1 MPETGMSAASR
12 GQSPRSRGRRD
23 GDERTPLLGE
33 SRDFGAVES
42 RPAPINVSRQG
53 YGSDLEDLD
62 CNESDLLLA
71 RSVSSTPS
79 GLAPE
84 ALESAMLRNR
94 SRSGGS
100 RCRPSWV
107 HEHGERQTLEPATAE
122 EAEADYGSEGPFTSR
137 RHDAEAGTVA
147 TAKPQDTQREFLI
160 DTDNRRFWAV
170 FVGAMTTFFI
180 ACFDGTIMASSHPVI
195 TSYFRS
201 SNSAS
206 WLSTAF
212 LLTNTAFQ
220 PMVGRLSDSVGRK
233 SPYLVTV
240 AIFAVATLWGALA
253 RSMTSFIIARALCGL
268 GAGGTI
274 ALGNIIISDLVP
286 IERRGAYQ
294 SYINIVYGIGAAAGA
309 ALGGLMADRLGWRW
323 EFGIQVPPLV
333 LMLFVTAWVI
343 PADLGLYEKRET
355 LMEAVKAFD
364 FAGSLLLTTS
374 ITFLILGL
382 NLGGNVLPWSHP
394 FIVASLIA
402 SGVCFPV
409 CLWVESRA
417 KRPILPLELLH
428 SSPRANIIFSNF
440 LASFLMNAILFN
452 APLFFQAVLLTSA
465 TESGL
470 YLVVPTAMAS
480 ACGTLTGFL
489 ITWTR
494 RLKWPLTLGTSLNV
508 LGTAALASIQRG
520 WPTPS
525 YLLFLIPSSMGQGF
539 QFPGTFVAL
548 LASST
553 QREQAVVTSTLMLWR
568 ALGSVLGVAASSLV
582 LQNALVRYLSLYV
595 VADGVDGRDEAWK
608 RALIAR
614 VRESVE
620 AVARL
625 ADEGVREQVVLSYQ
639 AAVRVT
645 FLCCVAVAV
654 LSAALIAP
662 IRLPRL
668 GDRK

>member
-1 MPETGMSAASR
+1 MPGSGMDVTSR
-12 GQSPRSRGRRD
+12 GQSPGRLSRHY
-23 GDERTPLLGE
+23 GDERTPLLGKPQ
-33 SRDFGAVES
+33 DFRA
-42 RPAPINVSRQG
+42 
-53 YGSDLEDLD
+53 
-62 CNESDLLLA
+62 
-71 RSVSSTPS
+71 TK
-79 GLAPE
+79 
-84 ALESAMLRNR
+84 NR
-94 SRSGGS
+94 SAPVNIS
-100 RCRPSWV
+100 
-107 HEHGERQTLEPATAE
+107 
-122 EAEADYGSEGPFTSR
+122 

-147 TAKPQDTQREFLI
+147 TAKSQNTQREFLI
-160 DTDNRRFWAV
+160 DTDNRRFWTV
-170 FVGAMTTFFI
+170 FVGIMATYFMG
-180 ACFDGTIMASSHPVI
+180 CFDATIMASSHPVI

-201 SNSAS
+201 SNRAS

-233 SPYLVTV
+233 TPYLVTV
-240 AIFAVATLWGALA
+240 TIFAVATLWCALA
-253 RSMTSFIIARALCGL
+253 RSMTSFIMARALCGL

-286 IERRGAYQ
+286 IERRGTYQ
-294 SYINIVYGIGAAAGA
+294 SYMNIAYGIATASGA

-323 EFGIQVPPLV
+323 EFGIQVPPLI
-333 LMLFVTAWVI
+333 LAFFVTAWVI

-355 LMEAVKAFD
+355 LTEAVKAFD

-374 ITFLILGL
+374 ITFLISGL
-382 NLGGNVLPWSHP
+382 NMGGNVLPWSHP
-394 FIVASLIA
+394 FIIASLVA
-402 SGVCFPV
+402 AGVCFPV

-417 KRPILPLELLH
+417 KRPMLPLELLH
-428 SSPRANIIFSNF
+428 SSPRANIIFANF
-440 LASFLMNAILFN
+440 LAAFLMNAILFN
-452 APLFFQAVLLTSA
+452 APIFFQAVLLTSA

-470 YLVVPTAMAS
+470 YLVVPTVMAS
-480 ACGTLTGFL
+480 TCGALTGFL

-494 RLKWPLTLGTSLNV
+494 RLKWPLTLGTSLIV
-508 LGTAALASIQRG
+508 LGTAALSSMQRG
-520 WPTPS
+520 WPTPL
-525 YLLFLIPSSMGQGF
+525 YILFLLPFPASSMGQGF

-568 ALGSVLGVAASSLV
+568 ALGNVLGVAASSLV
-582 LQNALVRYLSLYV
+582 LQNALFRYLSLNV
-595 VADGVDGRDEAWK
+595 IADGVDGRDEAWK
-608 RALIAR
+608 HALIAR

-625 ADEGVREQVVLSYQ
+625 ADESVREQVVLSYQ

-645 FLCCVAVAV
+645 FLCCVVVAV
-654 LSAALIAP
+654 VSATLIAP

>member
-1 MPETGMSAASR
+1 MGATSR
-12 GQSPRSRGRRD
+12 GQSPGRRGRRG

-33 SRDFGAVES
+33 SRGFGAVES
-42 RPAPINVSRQG
+42 RSAPVNISRHG
-53 YGSDLEDLD
+53 HGSDLEALGPD
-62 CNESDLLLA
+62 ESDLLLA
-71 RSVSSTPS
+71 CSVSSTPS
-79 GLAPE
+79 VLAPE

-107 HEHGERQTLEPATAE
+107 REHGERQALESAIAE
-122 EAEADYGSEGPFTSR
+122 EAEAGSDSEGPFTSR

-147 TAKPQDTQREFLI
+147 TAKPQITQREFLI

-170 FVGAMTTFFI
+170 FVGIMATYFI
-180 ACFDGTIMASSHPVI
+180 ACFDGTIMASSHPAI

-212 LLTNTAFQ
+212 LLTSTAFQ
-220 PMVGRLSDSVGRK
+220 PIVGRLSDSVGRK

-240 AIFAVATLWGALA
+240 TIFAVATVWCALA

-268 GAGGTI
+268 GAGGTR

-286 IERRGAYQ
+286 VGRRGAFQ
-294 SYINIVYGIGAAAGA
+294 SYVNIVYGIGAAAGA

-323 EFGIQVPPLV
+323 EFGIQVPPLI
-333 LMLFVTAWVI
+333 LMLSVAAWVI

-355 LMEAVKAFD
+355 LMEAMKAFD

-394 FIVASLIA
+394 FIIASLVA

-409 CLWVESRA
+409 CLWVESRT

-428 SSPRANIIFSNF
+428 SSPRANIIFANF
-440 LASFLMNAILFN
+440 LASFLMSAILFN

-470 YLVVPTAMAS
+470 YLMVPTAMAS
-480 ACGTLTGFL
+480 TCGTLTGFL

-494 RLKWPLTLGTSLNV
+494 RLKWALTLGTWLSV
-508 LGTAALASIQRG
+508 LGTAALTSIQRG
-520 WPTPS
+520 WPTPL
-525 YLLFLIPSSMGQGF
+525 YLLYLVPSLASFMAQGF

-553 QREQAVVTSTLMLWR
+553 QREQAVVTSALMLWR

-595 VADGVDGRDEAWK
+595 IADGVDGRDEAWK

-645 FLCCVAVAV
+645 FLCCVAIAV
-654 LSAALIAP
+654 VSAALIAP

>member
-1 MPETGMSAASR
+1 MPDSGMNAAPR
-12 GQSPRSRGRRD
+12 GQSPGRRGRRD

-33 SRDFGAVES
+33 SRDFGAVEG
-42 RPAPINVSRQG
+42 RPAPITISRHG
-53 YGSDLEDLD
+53 DGSDRGALD
-62 CNESDLLLA
+62 PNESDLLLA
-71 RSVSSTPS
+71 RSVSSTTS

-100 RCRPSWV
+100 RCGPSWV
-107 HEHGERQTLEPATAE
+107 HEHGERRTLEGAIAE
-122 EAEADYGSEGPFTSR
+122 EAEAGSGPEGPLTSR
-137 RHDAEAGTVA
+137 RHDTEAGTVA
-147 TAKPQDTQREFLI
+147 AVEPQNTRQFLI

-170 FVGAMTTFFI
+170 FVGVMATYFI

-233 SPYLVTV
+233 PPYLVTV
-240 AIFAVATLWGALA
+240 TIFAVATLWCALA
-253 RSMTSFIIARALCGL
+253 RSMTSFVIARALCGL
-268 GAGGTI
+268 GAGGMM
-274 ALGNIIISDLVP
+274 ALCNIIISDLVP
-286 IERRGAYQ
+286 IERRGPYQ
-294 SYINIVYGIGAAAGA
+294 SYINIVYGIGTVAGT
-309 ALGGLMADRLGWRW
+309 ALGGLLADRLGWRW

-333 LMLFVTAWVI
+333 LMLFVAAWVI

-355 LMEAVKAFD
+355 LREAAKAFD
-364 FAGSLLLTTS
+364 FPGSLLLTTS
-374 ITFLILGL
+374 ITSLILGL

-394 FIVASLIA
+394 FIIASLIA

-452 APLFFQAVLLTSA
+452 VPLFFQAVVLTSA

-470 YLVVPTAMAS
+470 YLVVPTAMTS
-480 ACGTLTGFL
+480 TCGTLTGFL

-494 RLKWPLTLGTSLNV
+494 RLKWPLTLGTSLYV

-520 WPTPS
+520 WPTPL
-525 YLLFLIPSSMGQGF
+525 YLLLLMPSSMAQGF

-553 QREQAVVTSTLMLWR
+553 QREQAVVTSALMLWR
-568 ALGSVLGVAASSLV
+568 ALGSVLGVATSSLV
-582 LQNALVRYLSLYV
+582 LQNALFRYLSLYV

-620 AVARL
+620 AIARL
-625 ADEGVREQVVLSYQ
+625 TNESVREQVVLSYQ

-654 LSAALIAP
+654 VSAALIAP

>member
-1 MPETGMSAASR
+1 MPESGISAASR
-12 GQSPRSRGRRD
+12 GQSPGHRGRRD

-33 SRDFGAVES
+33 SRDFEAVES
-42 RPAPINVSRQG
+42 RPAPINISG
-53 YGSDLEDLD
+53 LGDGSDLEALD
-62 CNESDLLLA
+62 PNESDLLLA

-107 HEHGERQTLEPATAE
+107 HEHGERQTLDSAIAE
-122 EAEADYGSEGPFTSR
+122 EAEADSDSEGPFTSR

-147 TAKPQDTQREFLI
+147 ATKSQNTQREFLV

-170 FVGAMTTFFI
+170 FVGVMATYFI

-233 SPYLVTV
+233 PPYLVTV
-240 AIFAVATLWGALA
+240 TVFAVATLWCALA

-268 GAGGTI
+268 GAGGMM

-294 SYINIVYGIGAAAGA
+294 SYINIVYGIATTAGA

-382 NLGGNVLPWSHP
+382 NLGGNVLPS
-394 FIVASLIA
+394 SLIA

-409 CLWVESRA
+409 YLWVESRA
-417 KRPILPLELLH
+417 TRPILPLELLH

-470 YLVVPTAMAS
+470 YLVVPTAMTS
-480 ACGTLTGFL
+480 TCGTLTGFL

-494 RLKWPLTLGTSLNV
+494 RLKWPLTLGTSLYV

-520 WPTPS
+520 WSTPS
-525 YLLFLIPSSMGQGF
+525 YLLLLIPSSMAQGF

-553 QREQAVVTSTLMLWR
+553 QREQAVVTSALMLWR

-582 LQNALVRYLSLYV
+582 LQNALFHYLSLYV
-595 VADGVDGRDEAWK
+595 VADGVNGRDEAWK

-645 FLCCVAVAV
+645 FLCCVAVALV
-654 LSAALIAP
+654 SAALIAP